1 MSGVFNLSHIL
12 EFIIDGL
19 NQRPFPQEDLVRDG
33 HDLAF
38 HVVLEFCDQLNAI
51 HKDFGEEV
59 LADVPLVSHKL
70 AKYLLDKGLV
80 PQRLPIIDI
89 ARCYHEVQQI
99 TLLVANQMQFEPV
112 EPPHRALAP
121 LGKFL
126 EDLVEMDALIPAH
139 PQGCAVHE
147 VDSREASHAALLD
160 EQHERNGHLTL
171 QFDKAVIGNSHGKQ
185 VLHILANFIQIE
197 VFQTFISTQV
207 EQYHNG
213 DHLGIRQ
220 RAVPVVLPLR
230 LVPFGSES
238 VNLDKSVVN
247 MAEII
252 NLTDNFS
259 NFSLAIV
266 IARVFVFGL

>member
-1 MSGVFNLSHIL
+1 MDKAIFIGRDPLNVNHRFLRKERVGRQACHQVNHEADDRPVSGVFNLSHIL

-38 HVVLEFCDQLNAI
+38 HVVLEFCNQLNAI
-51 HKDFGEEV
+51 HKEFGEEV
-59 LADVPLVSHKL
+59 IADVPLVSHKL

-121 LGKFL
+121 LGKSL

-147 VDSREASHAALLD
+147 ADSRAASHAALLD

-171 QFDKAVIGNSHGKQ
+171 Q
-185 VLHILANFIQIE
+185 L
-197 VFQTFISTQV
+197 
-207 EQYHNG
+207 
-213 DHLGIRQ
+213 
-220 RAVPVVLPLR
+220 
-230 LVPFGSES
+230 
-238 VNLDKSVVN
+238 
-247 MAEII
+247 
-252 NLTDNFS
+252 
-259 NFSLAIV
+259 
-266 IARVFVFGL
+266 